1 MPEHEN
7 EADHRDSLTRF
18 EAFPHEDLLA
28 SIHHNQEPEDTDD
41 DHLPS

>member
-1 MPEHEN
+1 MPDPET

-28 SIHHNQEPEDTDD
+28 SIHHTQENDTSDD
-41 DHLPS
+41 DHLPD